1 MITLVRFDR
10 QRHASGRMSGW
21 PGRAMAAVAVLAF
34 GAALPS
40 AGLAHG
46 PDPVAGSGVWYP
58 NQTVPYTWASGQVP
72 PTWLQ
77 GAVNGAANDA
87 NATRASR
94 AAVFNLQAGAASR
107 VAYGEPTGCSTSG
120 IACFSRSAPTS
131 FRVWFRAHGYRF
143 DWGTLRWCQGPS
155 GSVDG
160 CFDAENIGLDELGHV
175 LGLGHHV
182 NYVNQSDYADAVV
195 QATSRAR
202 PLSGWN
208 VHAFGRCDVARLQLL
223 YGRPAATDPF
233 SSCLSLATVTS
244 ISPSSWSAW
253 SGGSVAFT
261 ATVRTAASS
270 SYAAL
275 SDDAVS
281 NRTVVLER
289 RFPGAISWTTV
300 GTMAP
305 QAGVGAYALTA
316 TITGSYEWRARF
328 PRPPGEGISGS
339 TSAAALVSMQ
349 GCAVC
354 PNRMGAATGPGR

>member
-1 MITLVRFDR
+1 MTTLARFGR
-10 QRHASGRMSGW
+10 QGRFRSRGSGRAA
-21 PGRAMAAVAVLAF
+21 RAVTVVAVLAL

-46 PDPVAGSGVWYP
+46 PDPVAGSGIWYP
-58 NQTVPYTWASGQVP
+58 NQAVPYTWASGQVP

-131 FRVWFRAHGYRF
+131 FRVWFRADGYRF

-182 NYVNQSDYADAVV
+182 NYANDSDYADAVV

-202 PLSGWN
+202 PRTGWN
-208 VHAFGRCDVARLQLL
+208 VHALGRCDVARLQLL
-223 YGRPAATDPF
+223 YDRQTTAAPF
-233 SSCLSLATVTS
+233 SSCLSLSSVTS
-244 ISPSSWSAW
+244 IVPSSWSAW
-253 SGGSVAFT
+253 SGGSIAFT
-261 ATVRTAASS
+261 ATVRTAVSS
-270 SYAAL
+270 SYGAL
-275 SDDAVS
+275 SGDGVS

-289 RFPGAISWTTV
+289 RFPGAATWTTV
-300 GTMAP
+300 GTMTP
-305 QAGVGAYALTA
+305 QAAAGTYAMTA
-316 TITGSYEWRARF
+316 TVTGSYEWRARF
-328 PRPPGEGISGS
+328 PKPTGEGILGS
-339 TSAAALVSMQ
+339 TSAAVFVSLQ
-349 GCAVC
+349 SCGIC
-354 PNRMGAATGPGR
+354 PNAMGAATGPGR